1 MFLLDTC
8 IVLELLLDQEK
19 AGEVERFLHNI
30 SPDLLHLSEFS
41 LYSLGVILLRRQAFD
56 VFLQIVDD
64 LLLTGGVS
72 LVRLGPE
79 NMDEVV
85 RVAQSFRLD
94 FDDAYQYAVAAKHD
108 LTIVSFD
115 SDFDHTERQRRTP
128 AELLRA

>member
-19 AGEVERFLHNI
+19 AGEVERFLHNT

-56 VFLQIVDD
+56 VFLKIVDD
-64 LLLTGGVS
+64 LLLAGGVS
-72 LVRLGPE
+72 LVRLGPD
-79 NMDEVV
+79 NMAEVV
-85 RVAQSFRLD
+85 RAAHSFRLD

-115 SDFDHTERQRRTP
+115 SDFDHTERRRRTP
-128 AELLRA
+128 AELLRT

>member
-8 IVLELLLDQEK
+8 IVLELLLDQEQ
-19 AGEVERFLHNI
+19 AGEVERFLRTT

-41 LYSLGVILLRRQAFD
+41 LYSLGIILLRRQAFD
-56 VFLQIVDD
+56 AFLRMVDD
-64 LLLTGGVS
+64 LLLTGGVT

-85 RVAQSFRLD
+85 RAAQSFRLD
-94 FDDAYQYAVAAKHD
+94 FDDAYQYAVATKHD

-115 SDFDHTERQRRTP
+115 SDFDRTEQQRQTP
-128 AELLRA
+128 AELLRT